1 MVWGRVVPAGV
12 KATVIVTIGL
22 DDLRART
29 RPGTLIGGLDGGTPL
44 GPETIRKLAC
54 DANIVPALL
63 DGHGQL
69 LNLGAARRA
78 FTSAQHRAL
87 WLPDRHCTFPGC
99 TTPGTWAD
107 PHHLRHWIDGGHTN
121 LTNAT
126 LLCGRHHTIV
136 HRDRLT
142 ARVTPSGVHWNRI
155 PGSYDTALADTLTD
169 SDHDGPRP

>member
-1 MVWGRVVPAGV
+1 MGWGRVVPAGV

-22 DDLRART
+22 DDVRART

-78 FTSAQHRAL
+78 FTSAQHRRCGYRTGTA
-87 WLPDRHCTFPGC
+87 PSPAAPPPEPGPTP
-99 TTPGTWAD
+99 TTSGTGSTA
-107 PHHLRHWIDGGHTN
+107 
-121 LTNAT
+121 AT
-126 LLCGRHHTIV
+126 PT
-136 HRDRLT
+136 
-142 ARVTPSGVHWNRI
+142 
-155 PGSYDTALADTLTD
+155 
-169 SDHDGPRP
+169 